1 MIYITYDKQ
10 KNTKAFILQMIK
22 NMGIPQKEIIIK
34 DDENFIGIMNAEE
47 YFEKYFD
54 VKE

>member
-1 MIYITYDKQ
+1 MIYIKYDKQ

-22 NMGIPQKEIIIK
+22 NMEIPQKEIIIK
-34 DDENFIGIMNAEE
+34 DDENFIGIKNA
-47 YFEKYFD
+47 EKYFD